1 MTSLANRPSSALLS
15 STEHIIG
22 DSVSAITPDTITEP
36 ASVKA
41 NSRNSEPV
49 RPPRKPIGAYTAASV
64 IVIEI
69 TGPTISRA
77 PCSDACTGV
86 FPSSRWRWMFST
98 TTMASST
105 TSPIAST
112 IASSVSRL
120 KLKPN
125 ASIRLQT
132 PISDSGI
139 VTTGMMTER
148 NEARNRKI
156 TTTTISTASISV
168 FFTSSIDD

>member
-1 MTSLANRPSSALLS
+1 MFLRN
-15 STEHIIG
+15 TEHIIG
-22 DSVSAITPDTITEP
+22 DSVSAMTPETITAP

-64 IVIEI
+64 MVIEI

-77 PCSDACTGV
+77 PFNEAWTGGM
-86 FPSSRWRWMFST
+86 PSSRWRWMFST

-105 TSPIAST
+105 TRPIAST
-112 IASSVSRL
+112 IASSVRRL
-120 KLKPN
+120 KEKP
-125 ASIRLQT
+125 AISISVQT

-139 VTTGMMTER
+139 VITGITTLR
-148 NEARNRKI
+148 SEARNRKI
-156 TTTTISTASISV
+156 TTTTISTASPSV
-168 FFTSSIDD
+168 FSTSSIEDWMNLVKS

>member
-1 MTSLANRPSSALLS
+1 MRK
-15 STEHIIG
+15 TEHIIG
-22 DSVSAITPDTITEP
+22 DSVSAITPETITEP

-64 IVIEI
+64 MVMEM

-77 PCSDACTGV
+77 PCIAACTGGL
-86 FPSSRWRWMFST
+86 PSSRCRWMFST

-120 KLKPN
+120 MLNPIT
-125 ASIRLQT
+125 SIRLQT
-132 PISDSGI
+132 PTSDSGM
-139 VTTGMMTER
+139 VTTGMITER
-148 NEARNRKI
+148 NDARNRKI
-156 TTTTISTASISV
+156 TTTTMMTASPRV
-168 FFTSSIDD
+168 FSTSSIDD